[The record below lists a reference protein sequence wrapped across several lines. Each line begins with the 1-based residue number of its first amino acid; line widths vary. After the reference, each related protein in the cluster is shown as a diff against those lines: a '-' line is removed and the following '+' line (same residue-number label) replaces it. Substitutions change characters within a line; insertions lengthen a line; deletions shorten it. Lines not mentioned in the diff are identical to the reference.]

1 MSFSSQVKD
10 ELSRVKPG
18 EPLPD
23 RAELKAML
31 LFGGKLKTEEAKL
44 FFSSEHAGT
53 VRKYFTLIRNEY
65 KIRDSF
71 YIEQRPSLNRAHTFD
86 AVLTGMKEAEAILE
100 SLSLRASSSGDL
112 EIAPGGAAEQ
122 PGEEERSRE
131 TERAFLR
138 GAFLAAGSLSDPEK
152 SYHLEVV
159 CRDLEKAVLLRD
171 LFSRFGVNAGIVGR
185 KRNSVVYLKD
195 SGEIVEALGLMEAPG
210 ALMELENVRILK
222 DMRNSVNRQ
231 VNCEAANISKTV
243 EAAMKQVA
251 EIEYIRDT
259 AGLDSLPEHLR
270 EMAEIRLKY
279 PDAALKELGEYLNP
293 PVGKSGVNH
302 RLRKLSEYA
311 GELRGAR
318 IC

>member
-1 MSFSSQVKD
+1 M
-10 ELSRVKPG
+10 
-18 EPLPD
+18 
-23 RAELKAML
+23 
-31 LFGGKLKTEEAKL
+31 
-44 FFSSEHAGT
+44 
-53 VRKYFTLIRNEY
+53 
-65 KIRDSF
+65 
-71 YIEQRPSLNRAHTFD
+71 
-86 AVLTGMKEAEAILE
+86 
-100 SLSLRASSSGDL
+100 
-112 EIAPGGAAEQ
+112 
-122 PGEEERSRE
+122 
-131 TERAFLR
+131 
-138 GAFLAAGSLSDPEK
+138 
-152 SYHLEVV
+152 
-159 CRDLEKAVLLRD
+159 
-171 LFSRFGVNAGIVGR
+171 NAGIVAR